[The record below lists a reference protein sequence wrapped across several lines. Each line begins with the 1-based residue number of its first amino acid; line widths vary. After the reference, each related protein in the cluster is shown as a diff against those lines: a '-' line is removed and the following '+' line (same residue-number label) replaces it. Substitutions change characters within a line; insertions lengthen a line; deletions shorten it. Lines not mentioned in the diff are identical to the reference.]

1 MISILLFILIF
12 LILLSVPLYIAF
24 MAATLIFM
32 YAFTAIPLDVV
43 VQRVFS
49 GIDKFPLLA
58 VPLFILGANVMR
70 SGGLSKR
77 IINLARSLVGHLPG
91 GLSLATV
98 VSCMLFGAVS
108 GSSPATVVAVG
119 SIMLPALQESRY
131 PRKFAVGLI
140 TSSAALAAI
149 IPPSIGM
156 IVYGTVVG
164 ASVSKL
170 FIAGIIPGVLFGLA
184 FMAYAYHYG
193 RKHGLMSAE
202 RSTLRQSLAAAR
214 EAGWA
219 LGIPVLILGGIY
231 GGIFTPTEAAA
242 VAAVYAILVTM
253 LVYREMSM
261 KQLLDVSVES
271 AVSTA
276 QIMILIGAASALSW
290 LLTMQQ
296 VPLLVGE
303 ALTALADSKAGILLV
318 FTIILIVAGMFLDPT
333 SVTMIFAPL
342 FMPLALKF
350 GIDPIHLGLI
360 IVVNGALGM
369 FTPPFGFNLFVASGV
384 ANMPINRIVPGL
396 MPFVWISVLIVLLV
410 TYVPWLS
417 MALVDLLH

>member
-1 MISILLFILIF
+1 MTGVLILILIF
-12 LILLSVPLYIAF
+12 LILLSVPIYVAF

-32 YAFTAIPLDVV
+32 YAFTTIPVDIV

-49 GIDKFPLLA
+49 GIDKFPLMA

-70 SGGLSKR
+70 GGGLSRR
-77 IINLARSLVGHLPG
+77 IIDLARSLVGHLPG

-119 SIMLPALQESRY
+119 GIMLPALREARY
-131 PRKFAVGLI
+131 SKDFSVGLI

-164 ASVSKL
+164 ASVGKL
-170 FIAGIIPGVLFGLA
+170 FIAGIIPGILFGLA
-184 FMAYAYHYG
+184 FMVYAYFYG
-193 RKHGLMSAE
+193 RKHRLMTAE
-202 RSTLRQSLAAAR
+202 RSTLGETWLAFR
-214 EAGWA
+214 KAGWA
-219 LGIPVLILGGIY
+219 LGIPVLIIGGIY

-242 VAAVYAILVTM
+242 AAAVYAILVTM
-253 LVYREMSM
+253 LIYREMSF
-261 KQLLDVSVES
+261 KDLLDVSIES
-271 AVSTA
+271 AIGTA
-276 QIMILIGAASALSW
+276 QIMILIAAASALSW

-296 VPLLVGE
+296 VPLLLGE
-303 ALTALADSKAGILLV
+303 LLTSFADSKVGILFV
-318 FTIILIVAGMFLDPT
+318 FTVILIVAGMFLDPT

-342 FMPLALKF
+342 FMPLAIKF
-350 GIDPIHLGLI
+350 GIDPIHLGII

-384 ANMPINRIVPGL
+384 ANMPINRMVSGL
-396 MPFVWISVLIVLLV
+396 LPFILISILMVFLV
-410 TYVPWLS
+410 TYLPWIS
-417 MALVDLLH
+417 MALVQFLH